1 MKSIGMSMRSS
12 HRFAVVALGFLLLA
26 TDRVQ
31 VQGLPDISGT
41 ASASSP
47 SQSSSSSM
55 PPPVGDTG
63 TDNGFLHDLFYGT
76 PDKKQMMEEMVSHS
90 TLAGSFKPAIRKL
103 LVSKEE
109 GKHLL
114 QTISHMVHWEDLIL
128 ILIAGWLVVPSME
141 FPYSRLPI
149 NLHNNVPFRKTYLYA
164 VANHLQQVAKIAL
177 AVYIMDIVQMFC
189 VGVGFEFCKFSKFPH
204 FFAQAAYS
212 LWAANRVCHV
222 KKHLL
227 RQHVN
232 RHPETFGRVQ
242 IVNRLV
248 DAMVYGGTIF
258 VILNILKVEMGVAMS
273 GFLAFGSVGTLAV
286 GLASKDLASNIL
298 NGLMLSASDRIYEG
312 DSVQFGTGQSG
323 TILKLGWFET
333 VLRGSDE
340 IMVSIPNG
348 DMLQRQ
354 VSNLSR
360 VRFCQVKQMLRF
372 RYKDADKLPALF
384 NAIKEEIRLAC
395 PALITDGSR
404 PFRAY
409 WTDYNDEY
417 LGVMVDTHFRLKPI
431 GDEYWENRQKV
442 LQAIDKAVK
451 KVGVSFHT
459 EAST

>member
-1 MKSIGMSMRSS
+1 MRSS
-12 HRFAVVALGFLLLA
+12 QRFAVVAFCCLFLV

-31 VQGLPDISGT
+31 VQGLPDILGT
-41 ASASSP
+41 ASSSSP
-47 SQSSSSSM
+47 SASSSSIPLSKD
-55 PPPVGDTG
+55 GDS
-63 TDNGFLHDLFYGT
+63 NHRFLHDLFYGT
-76 PDKKQMMEEMVSHS
+76 PDKKQMMEEMASHS

-103 LVSKEE
+103 LVTKEE
-109 GKHLL
+109 GKTLL
-114 QTISHMVHWEDLIL
+114 QAISHMVHWEDLIL
-128 ILIAGWLVVPSME
+128 ILVAGWLVVPSIE
-141 FPYSRLPI
+141 LPYSRLPI
-149 NLHNNVPFRKTYLYA
+149 NVSAVPFRKTYLYA

-177 AVYIMDIVQMFC
+177 AVYMMDIVQMFC

-212 LWAANRVCHV
+212 IWAANRICHV

-227 RQHVN
+227 RKYVN
-232 RHPETFGRVQ
+232 RHPETFGRIQ

-248 DAMVYGGTIF
+248 DAMVYGGTLF
-258 VILNILKVEMGVAMS
+258 VILNILKVEIKALS
-273 GFLAFGSVGTLAV
+273 GILALGSVGTLAI
-286 GLASKDLASNIL
+286 GLASKDLAQNIL

-312 DSVQFGTGQSG
+312 DSVQFGSGQSG
-323 TILKLGWFET
+323 TIIKLGWFET

-360 VRFCQVKQMLRF
+360 VRFCQVKQLLRF
-372 RYKDADKLPALF
+372 RYKDAEKLPALF
-384 NAIKEEIRLAC
+384 DAIKQEIRLTC

-409 WTDYNDEY
+409 WTDYNDDY

-431 GDEYWENRQKV
+431 GDEYWDNRQKV
-442 LQAIDKAVK
+442 MQAIDKAVK

-459 EAST
+459 EG

>member
-1 MKSIGMSMRSS
+1 MSMRSS
-12 HRFAVVALGFLLLA
+12 QRFAVVAFCLLFLA

-31 VQGLPDISGT
+31 VQGLPDILGT
-41 ASASSP
+41 ASTSSP
-47 SQSSSSSM
+47 SASSSSSM
-55 PPPVGDTG
+55 PLPKNGGGDTG
-63 TDNGFLHDLFYGT
+63 TDNSQPTFLHDLFYGT

-109 GKHLL
+109 GKDLL

-128 ILIAGWLVVPSME
+128 ILVAGWLVVPSIE

-149 NLHNNVPFRKTYLYA
+149 NLKSAVPFHKTYLYA

-189 VGVGFEFCKFSKFPH
+189 VGVGFEFCQFSKFPH

-212 LWAANRVCHV
+212 LWAANRVCRV

-232 RHPETFGRVQ
+232 RHPETFGRIQ

-258 VILNILKVEMGVAMS
+258 VILNIFKVEMGVAMS
-273 GFLAFGSVGTLAV
+273 GFLAFGSVGTLAI

-372 RYKDADKLPALF
+372 PYKDADKLPALF

-417 LGVMVDTHFRLKPI
+417 LGVMVDTHFHLKPI
-431 GDEYWENRQKV
+431 GDEYWENRQRV

-459 EAST
+459 EAT